1 MKYTLIEKKR
11 VYVLLFAWT
20 ACTVYGHSQ
29 EADVACANRAKQL
42 KKQTILQKSNL
53 YEAPPKQE
61 LKPSITVF
69 SALVNI

>member
-1 MKYTLIEKKR
+1 M
-11 VYVLLFAWT
+11 
-20 ACTVYGHSQ
+20 YGHSQ